1 MVSGT
6 SFAAGEVSGLL
17 AVMDQ
22 AEAESAHR
30 GGPAGLR
37 LVRLPGGGIDA
48 CASLLG
54 VADLSTSRG
63 SPTPGCHPVLA
74 AAGTPTGGSP

>member
-17 AVMDQ
+17 ALMDQ
-22 AEAESAHR
+22 AEADSRSPSA
-30 GGPAGLR
+30 ALR

-48 CASLLG
+48 CASVLRA
-54 VADLSTSRG
+54 ADSLSSHAT
-63 SPTPGCHPVLA
+63 PAPGCRAVLA
-74 AAGTPTGGSP
+74 TTGALSGRSP